1 MEKKLTENQLAK
13 FTKKDIIA
21 MYLSIQ
27 KIDESQERQLT
38 EMNQKLDLLIEQLG
52 IAKQNR
58 FGRST
63 EKVDLDGQF
72 YMIFNEAEVVFKRK

>member
-1 MEKKLTENQLAK
+1 
-13 FTKKDIIA
+13 
-21 MYLSIQ
+21 
-27 KIDESQERQLT
+27 
-38 EMNQKLDLLIEQLG
+38 MNQKLDLLIEQLG

>member
-27 KIDESQERQLT
+27 KIAESQELQLA

-58 FGRST
+58 FGIST